1 MRFEAKLEWQRNGQ
15 DFLGQ
20 RYSRAHAWHFDGGA
34 IVPASSSP
42 LSVPL
47 PMSDAAA
54 VDPEEALVAAVSSC
68 HMLFFLSIAAKR
80 GHTVDSYIDHAVG
93 LLEKNAQGK
102 MAMTRITLRP
112 AIAFAGTAPPGEEEL
127 HAMHHEAHDKCYIA
141 NSLNTEVVVESTLA
155 MIL

>member
-1 MRFEAKLEWQRNGQ
+1 MQFEAKLEWRRNGQ

-20 RYSRAHAWHFDGGA
+20 RYSRAHEWQFDGGQR
-34 IVPASSSP
+34 VPASSSP

-54 VDPEEALVAAVSSC
+54 VDPEEALVAAASSC

-80 GHTVDSYIDHAVG
+80 GHTIDSYRDHAIG
-93 LLEKNAQGK
+93 ILENNAEGK

-112 AIAFAGTAPPGEEEL
+112 TIEFAGTAPPGAGEL
-127 HAMHHEAHDKCYIA
+127 HAIHHEAHDKCYIA
-141 NSLNTEVVVESTLA
+141 NSLKTEVVVEEA
-155 MIL
+155 

>member
-1 MRFEAKLEWQRNGQ
+1 MQFEAKLEWQRNGQ

-20 RYSRAHAWHFDGGA
+20 RYSRAHEWQFDGGQR
-34 IVPASSSP
+34 VPASSSP

-54 VDPEEALVAAVSSC
+54 VDPEEALVAAASSC

-80 GHTVDSYIDHAVG
+80 GHTVDSYRDHAIG
-93 LLEKNAQGK
+93 LLEKDKEGK

-112 AIAFAGTAPPGEEEL
+112 TIAFAGTAPPGADEL
-127 HAMHHEAHDKCYIA
+127 HAIHHEAHDKCYIA
-141 NSLNTEVVVESTLA
+141 NSLKTEVVVEQP
-155 MIL
+155 

>member
-1 MRFEAKLEWQRNGQ
+1 MQFEAQVEWNRNGQ
-15 DFLGQ
+15 DFHGQ

-34 IVPASSSP
+34 TVPASSSP

-54 VDPEEALVAAVSSC
+54 VDPEEALVAAASSC

-80 GHTVDSYIDHAVG
+80 GHTVDAYRDNAIG
-93 LLEKNAQGK
+93 LLGKNAQGK

-112 AIAFAGTAPPGEEEL
+112 AITFAGTAPPGAEEL
-127 HAMHHEAHDKCYIA
+127 EAIHHEAHDKCYIA
-141 NSLNTEVVVESTLA
+141 NTLNCDVMVEA
-155 MIL
+155 P